1 MNVYNILVDGKVI
14 AENVMKC
21 DLQHKIDIIEAY
33 CEIEKDLRNCKVTY
47 VLNKPETI
55 A

>member
-14 AENVMKC
+14 AENVLKC
-21 DLQHKIDIIEAY
+21 DLQHKIDIIESY
-33 CEIEKDLRNCKVTY
+33 CELERDLRNCKVTY
-47 VLNKPETI
+47 VLNNPETI